1 MKKIKFVVLAVS
13 VLLAIGALI
22 LINQTARQIRIS
34 EQEKVKLWASAI
46 SQKGQ
51 LVEYTEDFF
60 KAVEAEEQ
68 RKMELYVKAQ
78 KTLINGT
85 NLEMGLEII
94 SNNHTIPVII
104 TDENLNITSFNNV
117 EIPDSVK
124 VLSGKLLEE
133 FSQIEPIPYKV
144 WGMNFILFY
153 KESYI
158 YTELRSVLDE
168 LNETFLTEITQNSVN
183 VPVIIVDS
191 LQGHVL
197 GSGNINEREFN
208 SPERLSNKLCE
219 MEEENPPIEIRIPN
233 NCRAYIFYEKTPLLK
248 MLGWVPLAYL
258 FIAIIL
264 ILISYNLFRTARTM
278 EQNKVWVGLAKET
291 AHQLGTPIS
300 SLIAWTEYLQGKT
313 LNEEYTVEIKKDLDR
328 LETITHR
335 FSKIGSNPELK
346 PCDLNNIINQTV
358 QYLQSRTSKKVKFVV
373 NTPDEPL
380 MLPIN
385 NYLFEWVI
393 ENLCKNAIDA
403 MNGSG
408 TITIIASQDAKHIYI
423 DIGDTGKGIPYSIQK
438 KIFESGY
445 TTKQRGWGLGL
456 SLAKRIIEE
465 YHGGRIFL
473 KYSIIG
479 QGSVFRIELHHA
491 ETNTK

>member
-1 MKKIKFVVLAVS
+1 MKKIKFIVLALS
-13 VLLAIGALI
+13 VILAIGALFAI
-22 LINQTARQIRIS
+22 YKTAEQIRKS

-51 LVEYTEDFF
+51 LVQYTENFF
-60 KAVEAEEQ
+60 KEVESEEQ

-78 KTLINGT
+78 KSLIGGT
-85 NLEMGLEII
+85 NLEMALEVIA
-94 SNNHTIPVII
+94 NNHTIPVII
-104 TDENLNITSFNNV
+104 TDKQMRITSYNNV
-117 EIPDSVK
+117 AIPDSMK
-124 VLSGKLLEE
+124 MLEGALLEE
-133 FSQIEPIPYKV
+133 FSQNTPIPYKI
-144 WGMNFILFY
+144 WGMDFILHY

-158 YTELRSVLDE
+158 YTELRSVLDG
-168 LNETFLTEITQNSVN
+168 LNKSFLSEITQNSVN

-191 LQGHVL
+191 LQGMVL
-197 GSGNINEREFN
+197 GSGNINEKEFC
-208 SPERLSNKLCE
+208 SPELLADKLCE
-219 MEEENPPIEIRIPN
+219 MEVENAPIEIRMPN

-248 MLGWVPLAYL
+248 MLGWVPVVYL

-278 EQNKVWVGLAKET
+278 EQNKIWVGLAKET

-300 SLIAWTEYLQGKT
+300 SLIAWSEYLQGKT
-313 LNEEYTVEIKKDLDR
+313 LTDEYIVEIKKDLDR

-335 FSKIGSNPELK
+335 FSKIGSVPELK
-346 PCDLNNIINQTV
+346 PCDINNVISKTV
-358 QYLQSRTSKKVKFVV
+358 QYLQSRTSKKVEYVV
-373 NTPDEPL
+373 NLPEEPL
-380 MLPIN
+380 SYPIN

-408 TITIIASQDAKHIYI
+408 TITIIASRENNHIYI
-423 DIGDTGKGIPYSIQK
+423 DIGDTGKGIPTSIQK

-465 YHGGRIFL
+465 YHDGKIFL

-479 QGSVFRIELHHA
+479 QGSVFRIELT
-491 ETNTK
+491 EKK